1 MPRSKAEILKDVS
14 ARFGPDGLAL
24 LNEMF
29 TAFENDW
36 KDGMVSASG
45 VDAMLQYQGR
55 IRALREIGIA
65 VKPSSTPHSMPNPF
79 KSPKPPKRKG
89 SSPAKRRRSGTLKKT
104 NSPPPSLP
112 TARANLIPMTS
123 CARRPTATTR

>member
-45 VDAMLQYQGR
+45 VDAMLQYQCR

-65 VKPSSTPHSMPNPF
+65 VKIRELPDPSVSY
-79 KSPKPPKRKG
+79 
-89 SSPAKRRRSGTLKKT
+89 
-104 NSPPPSLP
+104 
-112 TARANLIPMTS
+112 
-123 CARRPTATTR
+123 

>member
-1 MPRSKAEILKDVS
+1 
-14 ARFGPDGLAL
+14 
-24 LNEMF
+24 MF

-65 VKPSSTPHSMPNPF
+65 VKIRELPDPSVSY
-79 KSPKPPKRKG
+79 
-89 SSPAKRRRSGTLKKT
+89 
-104 NSPPPSLP
+104 
-112 TARANLIPMTS
+112 
-123 CARRPTATTR
+123 

>member
-45 VDAMLQYQGR
+45 VDAML
-55 IRALREIGIA
+55 
-65 VKPSSTPHSMPNPF
+65 
-79 KSPKPPKRKG
+79 
-89 SSPAKRRRSGTLKKT
+89 
-104 NSPPPSLP
+104 
-112 TARANLIPMTS
+112 
-123 CARRPTATTR
+123 